1 MAAAAVWSVD
11 PRTGREREQ
20 VAVEASGAEVDAAV
34 RAAHAARGALADRAV
49 RAALLRA
56 RPPGSTAPAPTWWR
70 PPTPRPRSGRS
81 GSTAN

>member
-11 PRTGREREQ
+11 PRNGKEREQ

-34 RAAHAARGALADRAV
+34 RAAHAARGPSPTVPYAPRCCG
-49 RAALLRA
+49 R
-56 RPPGSTAPAPTWWR
+56 RPTGSTAPAPTSWR
-70 PPTPRPRSGRS
+70 PPTPRPPSGRS